1 MAFEGLVPGL
11 QTHTPL
17 PRRETPQLAELVAPT
32 TEEAIAEDLQQRPR
46 RPGGS
51 TAGRLMQRSR
61 TRTAGIRF
69 EWAMRT
75 CGPVLRVVA
84 TWTDRL
90 GQPHH
95 TSYSVQCNGLEGAL
109 DRAIASRISCGAPLP
124 DREDLLQRLRQEFET
139 APEALAATSGM
150 VGSTRATVTA

>member
-1 MAFEGLVPGL
+1 MESEGLL
-11 QTHTPL
+11 ARAASHDEQPL
-17 PRRETPQLAELVAPT
+17 LLAGMPANAWHAGT
-32 TEEAIAEDLQQRPR
+32 SAAERAR

-51 TAGRLMQRSR
+51 KMGRLMWRSR

-69 EWAMRT
+69 EWAMRS

-84 TWTDRL
+84 TWTDHQ

-124 DREDLLQRLRQEFET
+124 DREDLLQRLRQEFAT
-139 APEALAATSGM
+139 APHFVNGAAMTIPPSSALGQQAQAA
-150 VGSTRATVTA
+150 